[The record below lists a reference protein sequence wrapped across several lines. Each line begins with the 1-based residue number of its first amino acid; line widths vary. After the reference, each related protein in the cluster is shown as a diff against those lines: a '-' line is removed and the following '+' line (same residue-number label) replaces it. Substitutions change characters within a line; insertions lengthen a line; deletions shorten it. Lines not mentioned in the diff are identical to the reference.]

1 MIRIPILTKTEV
13 EQLPNI
19 SAIRQAEKAKL
30 EQLINNTKAD
40 WLSKAQ
46 AKTAQFAA
54 DKAYTEEDSK
64 QNWSEI
70 KQVYMDLQANKCAYC
85 EQKLEDK
92 AIVHDVEHFRPKKNV
107 KVWLTAKRKKQIA
120 DLDFPDTKSEGY
132 YLLPYNIFN
141 YATACKH
148 CNSVLKS
155 DYFPIAGTRKTD
167 SQDFDEIN
175 NSEKPFL
182 PYPIGHIEENSPE
195 DLISF
200 IGTSPT
206 INPNLT
212 ENHQKLRARVIIE
225 FFKLKAE
232 RESLIKQRCKVIKDI
247 FEAVLTI
254 NETQNQTLRKTKTE
268 DLALWTSEKNEHT
281 NCARSFLKLCMNN
294 IALAE
299 EHYKVADAYIK
310 NHPDK

>member
-1 MIRIPILTKTEV
+1 MIRIPILTKSEV
-13 EQLPNI
+13 EQLPNT
-19 SAIRQAEKAKL
+19 SAIRKAEKVKL
-30 EQLINNTKAD
+30 EELITATKAN
-40 WLSKAQ
+40 WLQ
-46 AKTAQFAA
+46 LAKEKTEQFAS
-54 DKAYTEEDSK
+54 DKAYTEPEGK
-64 QNWSEI
+64 QNWSDI

-107 KVWLTAKRKKQIA
+107 KAWLTAKRKKEIPNLNFA
-120 DLDFPDTKSEGY
+120 DSKGEGY

-155 DYFPIAGTRKTD
+155 DYFPVAGQRRID
-167 SQDFDEIN
+167 SDDFNVIN
-175 NSEKPFL
+175 QHEKPFL
-182 PYPIGHIEENSPE
+182 PYPIGHIDENSPE

-206 INPNLT
+206 INPHLAD
-212 ENHQKLRARVIIE
+212 NHQKLRAVVTIE

-232 RESLIKQRCKVIKDI
+232 RESLIKQRSKVIKDI
-247 FEAVLTI
+247 FEAVFII
-254 NETQNQTLRKTKTE
+254 NSTNDADLIKTKKD
-268 DLALWTSEKNEHT
+268 DLELWTSEKNEHT
-281 NCARSFLKLCMNN
+281 NCARSFMKLCMSDMN
-294 IALAE
+294 LAK

-310 NHPDK
+310 THPNK